1 MLIGFHRSHE
11 ASVVVLDDDG
21 RPLFAASEE
30 RFSRVKMQG
39 GWPILTAEYVAE
51 HFDIAGASAVHGGL
65 PTGQRFPREARLAFY
80 NATHGK
86 LQDVHPKRF
95 RKLANTLL
103 RRTQPANAAIFP
115 ELERSFVDHHTC
127 HAASAYYPS
136 GFDEAEVVTV
146 DGVGDTYSSR
156 VFHGKGGK
164 LTPRAQMFHTEFP
177 LGHNYEYLT
186 ALLGFHPHRHAGKV
200 TGLAGHGSRDER
212 LLRVLEAWLD
222 RVWSAKDGR
231 AYFFMLHSQHGST
244 ADDPAFDL
252 ALKELR
258 ELRQTL
264 FGDWSNMDL
273 AWAIQYILEREV
285 TKMIEKVVPEID
297 GQPICLAGGVF
308 ANVKLNKLVKE
319 MGFGEIFVQPAM
331 GDGGLAFGAPL
342 YHLAETRGLKP
353 YRLEDVYLGP
363 EYSDAEIKQ
372 AIRDQGLE
380 GRYHIEVE
388 PAIADLLAE
397 GRVVARFNGRMEFGP
412 RALCNRSILYHCAD
426 ASVNEWLNKRLD
438 RTEFMPFAPATLE
451 SDIHECYEGL
461 SGAEHTAEFMT
472 ITSDCTESF
481 KKNCGAA
488 VHVDGT
494 ARPQIVREATNPSM
508 HRILTE
514 YKKRT
519 GIGTTVNTSFNMHE
533 EPIVCTPE
541 DAVRSFVRGH
551 LDYLAIGNYIVES
564 PSLGPVVG
572 KPPTK
577 TGE

>member
-11 ASVVVLDDDG
+11 ASVVVLDDSG

-30 RFSRVKMQG
+30 RFSRIKMQG
-39 GWPILTAEYVAE
+39 GWPILAAEHVAK
-51 HFDIAGASAVHGGL
+51 HFDISGARAVHGGL
-65 PTGQRFPREARLAFY
+65 PTGKRFPREAKLAFY
-80 NATHGK
+80 NATHGL
-86 LQDVHPKRF
+86 LQDIHPKRF
-95 RKLANTLL
+95 RKLADQALG
-103 RRTQPANAAIFP
+103 RTTPAKAAIFP
-115 ELERSFVDHHTC
+115 DLERTFVDHHTC

-136 GFDEAEVVTV
+136 GFDEADVVTV

-164 LTPRAQMFHTEFP
+164 LTPRAQFFHTEFP
-177 LGHNYEYLT
+177 LGHNYEYMT

-212 LLRVLEAWLD
+212 LLRVLEAWLA
-222 RVWSAKDGR
+222 RTWSAKAGR
-231 AYFFMLHSQHGST
+231 PYFFMLHSQHGST
-244 ADDPAFDL
+244 ADDPAFEQ
-252 ALKELR
+252 ALRELR
-258 ELRQTL
+258 ETRQTL

-285 TKMIEKVVPEID
+285 TKMIETVIPKID

-319 MGFGEIFVQPAM
+319 MGFGQIFVQPAM

-342 YHLAETRGLKP
+342 YHLAETDGLTP
-353 YRLEDVYLGP
+353 YKLSDVYLGP
-363 EYSDAEIKQ
+363 EYSDSEIEQ
-372 AIRDQGLE
+372 AIREQGLE
-380 GRYHIEVE
+380 GRRYDEVE

-451 SDIHECYEGL
+451 SDIYESYEGIR
-461 SGAEHTAEFMT
+461 GAEHAAEFMT
-472 ITSDCTESF
+472 ITTDCSEKF
-481 KKNCGAA
+481 KRECGAA

-494 ARPQIVREATNPSM
+494 ARPQVVREESNPSM
-508 HRILTE
+508 HKILTE

-551 LDYLAIGNYIVES
+551 LDYLAIGSYIVEN
-564 PSLGPVVG
+564 PNLGPIVG

-577 TGE
+577 SS